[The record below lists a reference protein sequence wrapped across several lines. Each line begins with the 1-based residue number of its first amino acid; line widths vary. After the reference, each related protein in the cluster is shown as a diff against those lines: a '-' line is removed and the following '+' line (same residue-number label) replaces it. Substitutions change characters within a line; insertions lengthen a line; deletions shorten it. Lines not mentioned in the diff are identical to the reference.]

1 MVDEVERAASKFQ
14 EHMNNLIKKSLKRYC
29 QVYSY
34 DYNCLV
40 NSKSLTREVLPNK
53 TIYKDGDVTIFV
65 IKKSEVTPLDNKD
78 IIGYSISYELEE
90 CF

>member
-1 MVDEVERAASKFQ
+1 MVDEVERAVNNFQ
-14 EHMNNLIKKSLKRYC
+14 QHINNLIERSLKRYC

-53 TIYKDGDVTIFV
+53 TIYKDGNVTIFV
-65 IKKSEVTPLDNKD
+65 IKKSEVTPSDNKG
-78 IIGYSISYELEE
+78 IIGYSVSYELEE